1 MLFTSKTMPCAL
13 FSPPEAHSAH
23 LKGDSTLNTDRPDQK
38 NHYQCMKKNRFFSP
52 KEFSA
57 HLNSSHFLTLGIAMQ
72 KVECKIKP
80 YFNYPEKNGKSLVQ

>member
-38 NHYQCMKKNRFFSP
+38 ITISVWEKIVFFSP

-72 KVECKIKP
+72 KVECKMKP
-80 YFNYPEKNGKSLVQ
+80 YFNYPKKKWEKFS